1 MLKDEQRKVVLFFV
15 RGNDVFVSLPA
26 GYGKSVCFAVLP
38 ESRNVFPAQGADPL
52 RHTSLCHRPCKL
64 LPS

>member
-1 MLKDEQRKVVLFFV
+1 MRDEQRKVVLSFL

-26 GYGKSVCFAVLP
+26 GYSKSAVLP
-38 ESRNVFPAQGADPL
+38 DSRNVFPAEGAGPL
-52 RHTSLCHRPCKL
+52 RHPSLCHRPCKL